1 MLCRLTLPLVTR
13 PRAGWARVAEWADG
27 EVHGEVPSD
36 APYQLIAQAALVSL
50 AATAL
55 GWGLSPTSTT
65 AGTVLH
71 VLAACVAYLGG
82 PVLGL
87 YVTRQVLAVV
97 PASMPA
103 CSLRPPTE
111 KAQRAFWFAA
121 GAVVPSALV
130 GALNVVP
137 SIASSFAL
145 AMAGAAL
152 SARTGWV
159 GANAMLALHGQARFR
174 AAAAPAGT
182 AVGVALL
189 ATCIRTVLPS

>member
-27 EVHGEVPSD
+27 EVHDEVPSD
-36 APYQLIAQAALVSL
+36 APYQLVAQAALVSL

-55 GWGLSPTSTT
+55 GWGLRPSSTT
-65 AGTVLH
+65 AGAVLH

-87 YVTRQVLAVV
+87 YVTRRVLAVV
-97 PASMPA
+97 PAS
-103 CSLRPPTE
+103 SLRPPTE
-111 KAQRAFWFAA
+111 KAQRSLWFAA

-152 SARTGWV
+152 SARTAWV
-159 GANAMLALHGQARFR
+159 GANAMLALRGQARFR